1 MAVKQNAN
9 PLPRSPRRWVE
20 DNGTPSQAF
29 EQYMFNQ
36 WLNKFGP
43 LTEAADDAAAKTAG
57 VPLNGLYQ
65 TTAAGSSVVKIRS
78 VP

>member
-1 MAVKQNAN
+1 MAAKNAN
-9 PLPRSPRRWVE
+9 PLPRNSQRWIE
-20 DNGTPSQAF
+20 DDGTPTQAF
-29 EQYMFNQ
+29 YSYMLNQ

-43 LTEAADDAAAKTAG
+43 LTEAANDAAAKTAG
-57 VPLNGLYQ
+57 VPLNGLYM